1 MRRLPIFT
9 GQSHYKIF
17 SANRGEYRVETPS
30 PDIASIEISGTFKM
44 VTIGIKQQGS
54 GGKEEFVA
62 RSYNGSTSF
71 TAEARGEA
79 DKKITV
85 TITGEDK
92 DAHTLSVQIS
102 GAVSF
107 TGVLT
112 FSGRAIPSNWF
123 QS

>member
-1 MRRLPIFT
+1 
-9 GQSHYKIF
+9 
-17 SANRGEYRVETPS
+17 
-30 PDIASIEISGTFKM
+30 M

-71 TAEARGEA
+71 TAEARGRA
-79 DKKITV
+79 NKKITV
-85 TITGEDK
+85 TITGENK

-102 GAVSF
+102 GAISF
-107 TGVLT
+107 TGDLT

-123 QS
+123 YL

>member
-1 MRRLPIFT
+1 
-9 GQSHYKIF
+9 
-17 SANRGEYRVETPS
+17 
-30 PDIASIEISGTFKM
+30 M

-54 GGKEEFVA
+54 GSKEGFVA
-62 RSYNGSTSF
+62 RPYNGSTSF

-102 GAVSF
+102 GAASF